1 MAPGNPTDTA
11 QGRAQPE
18 RPMTGFP
25 PEAKWNELKCSDQQ
39 VPEPNIA
46 FTNLV
51 GPTVPTGEA
60 EAPKFDFNETFDRP
74 PFTAMTKVVKVNSR
88 GKPAHDRHGQLLY
101 EEVIRE
107 EGCADLDWLKKHK
120 LTVESKPSAW
130 INALL
135 PSEKKNRG
143 SKRDCYNQ

>member
-1 MAPGNPTDTA
+1 
-11 QGRAQPE
+11 
-18 RPMTGFP
+18 
-25 PEAKWNELKCSDQQ
+25 
-39 VPEPNIA
+39 
-46 FTNLV
+46 
-51 GPTVPTGEA
+51 
-60 EAPKFDFNETFDRP
+60 
-74 PFTAMTKVVKVNSR
+74 
-88 GKPAHDRHGQLLY
+88 LLY

-120 LTVESKPSAW
+120 LTVESRPSAW